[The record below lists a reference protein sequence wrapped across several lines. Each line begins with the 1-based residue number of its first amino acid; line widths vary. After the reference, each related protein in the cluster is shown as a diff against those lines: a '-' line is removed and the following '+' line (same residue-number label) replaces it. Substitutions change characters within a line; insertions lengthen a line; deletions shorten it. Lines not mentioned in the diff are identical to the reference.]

1 MQHTKGEGVD
11 VVSVHKFSKLEFVQ
25 AELGQSF
32 DFKLIHA
39 TKCISRHLSSYL
51 ELEPYHQAFYRQ
63 CIQMLFC
70 GN

>member
-51 ELEPYHQAFYRQ
+51 D
-63 CIQMLFC
+63 
-70 GN
+70 